1 MDPFQDEPGESGGGG
16 FDPLSL
22 LRAFWRRKLL
32 FIIPF
37 VLCLTMAY
45 IAIKT
50 MTPIYASSGQV
61 VIKVNA
67 ARSQLLDDPRARYGG
82 QYGDMGAIAYQEM
95 NLLLTSNEFLESVVR
110 ELNLVSALRSDRKAN
125 KGARELTEEEAVVR
139 ARGKLASMVKL
150 KSEGNRLYRLEVRDP
165 DPAQAHRLAQ
175 YVLKRFVDEYRAS
188 QTVTSTSTR
197 DFLTR
202 QLEVYQSD
210 LGRAENELNAY
221 QAGLASAALTDNPIN
236 ALNIATADAAL
247 MALRMRYD
255 GQDAAELGS
264 LSQAARSALGELP
277 PLSRYQAEN
286 AIVAALSELEDLEFQ
301 SRLVVAGDRDARD
314 LEARLGQLRVRLRAL
329 VDTQVAL
336 QQPSL
341 SFIARN
347 QVAEYLYFSL
357 YRQGLGEVIR
367 RLDNGVRGFR
377 SFTARQPQQSTR
389 MAELQSAVTRAR
401 ELVESIEGEIT
412 QHNLNLQASLSEIGV
427 QIRVRQEPKLEPGPV
442 EPNKL
447 KLMAMGVVLSL
458 GIGLGLVVLAIMLD
472 RSFNSVE
479 SMEKGLGVAVIG
491 TLPMI
496 QDEHFHRKRTV
507 RLLRWVTIVLGILA
521 VGAVGFFVIYPRLG

>member
-1 MDPFQDEPGESGGGG
+1 MDPFLDEPGNSGGGG
-16 FDPLSL
+16 FDPLAL

-61 VIKVNA
+61 VIKVNTT
-67 ARSQLLDDPRARYGG
+67 RSQLLDDPRARYGG
-82 QYGDMGAIAYQEM
+82 QYGDMNVIAYQEM

-110 ELNLVSALRSDRKAN
+110 ELNLAAALRGGKLH
-125 KGARELTEEEAVVR
+125 KGERELTEEEAVAK
-139 ARGKLASMVKL
+139 ARGKLASMIKL

-165 DPAQAHRLAQ
+165 DPAQAHRLAK
-175 YVLKRFVDEYRAS
+175 YVLQRFVEEYRAS
-188 QTVTSTSTR
+188 QTATSTSTR

-202 QLEVYQSD
+202 QLEIYQND
-210 LGRAENELNAY
+210 LTRAEDELNAY
-221 QAGLASAALTDNPIN
+221 QAGLASAALADNPIN
-236 ALNIATADAAL
+236 ALNIGTADAAL
-247 MALRMRYD
+247 AALRLRYD
-255 GQDAAELGS
+255 GQDAAELRE
-264 LSQAARSALGELP
+264 LSQAARGALGELP
-277 PLSRYQAEN
+277 PLSRYQADN
-286 AIVAALSELEDLEFQ
+286 AIIAALSELEDLEFQ
-301 SRLVVAGDRDARD
+301 SRLVATGDRDARD
-314 LEARLGQLRVRLRAL
+314 LETRLGQLRVRLRAL
-329 VDTQVAL
+329 VDNQVAAQL
-336 QQPSL
+336 PSL
-341 SFIARN
+341 SFIARDR
-347 QVAEYLYFSL
+347 VAEYVYFSL
-357 YRQGLGEVIR
+357 YRQGMAEVIR

-401 ELVESIEGEIT
+401 KLVESIEGEIT
-412 QHNLNLQASLSEIGV
+412 QHNLNVQASLSEIGV
-427 QIRVRQEPKLEPGPV
+427 QIRVRQEPRLELGPV

-458 GIGLGLVVLAIMLD
+458 GIGLGLVILAIMLD

-479 SMEKGLGVAVIG
+479 SMEKVLGVAVVG

-507 RLLRWVTIVLGILA
+507 RLLRWATIVLGILA